1 MSNMNE
7 LMRQAA
13 RMQRKIQQIHEEMK
27 QKQWTAKVVG
37 DKVSATVTGE
47 RKVSAIDVDAEFFK
61 SEEREVVLDS
71 IAAAINAAQELAEK
85 DIEAEVAKA
94 TGGLKIPG
102 LTG

>member
-13 RMQRKIQQIHEEMK
+13 RVQRKIAAIHEEMK
-27 QKQWTAKVVG
+27 TKEWTTKVAG
-37 DKVSATVTGE
+37 DRVAATVTGE
-47 RKVSAIDVDAEFFK
+47 RKVSRIDVDEEFYK
-61 SEEREVVLDS
+61 TEDREVVLDS
-71 IAAAINAAQELAEK
+71 IAAAINAVHELCEK
-85 DIEAEVAKA
+85 EIESEVAKA

>member
-13 RMQRKIQQIHEEMK
+13 RVQRKIAAIHEEMK
-27 QKQWTAKVVG
+27 TKEWTAKVAG
-37 DKVSATVTGE
+37 DRVAATVTGE
-47 RKVSAIDVDAEFFK
+47 RKVSRIDVDEEFYK
-61 SEEREVVLDS
+61 GEDREVVLDS
-71 IAAAINAAQELAEK
+71 IAAAINAAHEICEK
-85 DIEAEVAKA
+85 EVEAEVSKA

>member
-13 RMQRKIQQIHEEMK
+13 RVQRKIAQIHEEMK
-27 QKQWTAKVVG
+27 KREWTSKVAG
-37 DKVSATVTGE
+37 DRVAATVTGE
-47 RKVSAIDVDAEFFK
+47 RKVSRIEVDEEFYK
-61 SEEREVVLDS
+61 SEDREVVMDS
-71 IAAAINAAQELAEK
+71 IVAAINAAQETCEK
-85 DIEAEVAKA
+85 EIEAEVSKA

>member
-13 RMQRKIQQIHEEMK
+13 RVQRRIQQIHEEMK
-27 QKQWTAKVVG
+27 LKTWTAKVVN
-37 DKVSATVTGE
+37 DKVTATVTGE
-47 RKVSAIDVDAEFFK
+47 RKIASIDVDAEFFK
-61 SEEREVVLDS
+61 TEEREVVLDS
-71 IAAAINAAQELAEK
+71 IAAAINAAQETAEK
-85 DIEAEVAKA
+85 DIEAAVSQA

>member
-13 RMQRKIQQIHEEMK
+13 RVQRKIAAIHEEMK
-27 QKQWTAKVVG
+27 KKEWTAKVAG
-37 DKVSATVTGE
+37 DRVAATVNGE
-47 RKVSAIDVDAEFFK
+47 RKVARLEVDPDFFK
-61 SEEREVVLDS
+61 TEERDVVLDS
-71 IAAAINAAQELAEK
+71 IAAAINAAHEIAEK
-85 DIEAEVAKA
+85 EIENAVSAA

>member
-13 RMQRKIQQIHEEMK
+13 RVQRKIQAIHEEMK
-27 QKQWTAKVVG
+27 KKEWTAKVAG
-37 DKVSATVTGE
+37 DRVAATVNGE
-47 RKVSAIDVDAEFFK
+47 RKVAKIEVEEEFYK
-61 SEEREVVLDS
+61 GEDREVVLDS
-71 IAAAINAAQELAEK
+71 IAAAINAAQEISEK
-85 DIEAEVAKA
+85 EIEAAVSAA

>member
-13 RMQRKIQQIHEEMK
+13 RVQRKIATIHEEMK
-27 QKQWTAKVVG
+27 KREWTTKVAG
-37 DKVSATVTGE
+37 DRVSATVTGE
-47 RKVSAIDVDAEFFK
+47 RKVSRIEVDPEFWK
-61 SEEREVVLDS
+61 TEEQDVVLDS
-71 IAAAINAAQELAEK
+71 IAAAVNAAQELCEK
-85 DIEAEVAKA
+85 EIEAEVSKA

>member
-13 RMQRKIQQIHEEMK
+13 RVQRRIQQIHEEMK
-27 QKQWTAKVVG
+27 AKEWTAKVAG
-37 DKVSATVTGE
+37 DKVSVTVSGE
-47 RKVSAIDVDAEFFK
+47 RKGSAIVVDPEFYK
-61 SEEREVVLDS
+61 TEDCEMVLDS
-71 IAAAINAAQELAEK
+71 IAAAVNAAQELAEK
-85 DIEAEVAKA
+85 EIEGAVSQA

>member
-13 RMQRKIQQIHEEMK
+13 RVQRKIAQIHEEMK
-27 QKQWTAKVVG
+27 KREWTAKVAG
-37 DKVSATVTGE
+37 DRVSATVTGE
-47 RKVSAIDVDAEFFK
+47 RKVSKIEVDPEFFGG
-61 SEEREVVLDS
+61 EDREIVLDS
-71 IAAAINAAQELAEK
+71 ITAAVNAAQEIAEK
-85 DIEAEVAKA
+85 EIEAAVSAA

>member
-13 RMQRKIQQIHEEMK
+13 RVQRKIATIHEEMK
-27 QKQWTAKVVG
+27 KREWTAKVAG
-37 DKVSATVTGE
+37 DRVSAVVTGE
-47 RKVSAIDVDAEFFK
+47 RKVTRIDVDAEFWK
-61 SEEREVVLDS
+61 TEEQDVVLDS
-71 IAAAINAAQELAEK
+71 IAAAVNAAQELAEK

>member
-13 RMQRKIQQIHEEMK
+13 RVQRRIQQIHEEMK
-27 QKQWTAKVVG
+27 QKTWTAKVVG
-37 DKVSATVTGE
+37 DKVTATVTGE
-47 RKVSAIDVDAEFFK
+47 RKVQSIEVDPEFFK
-61 SEEREVVLDS
+61 SEEREMVLDS
-71 IAAAINAAQELAEK
+71 IAAAINAASELAEK
-85 DIEAEVAKA
+85 EIEGAVSQA

>member
-13 RMQRKIQQIHEEMK
+13 RVQRKIAAIHEEMK
-27 QKQWTAKVVG
+27 KREWTAKVAG
-37 DKVSATVTGE
+37 DRVSAIVTGE
-47 RKVSAIDVDAEFFK
+47 RKVTRIEVDPEFWK
-61 SEEREVVLDS
+61 TEERDVVLDS
-71 IAAAINAAQELAEK
+71 IAAAVNAAQELCEK
-85 DIEAEVAKA
+85 EIEAEVAKA

>member
-27 QKQWTAKVVG
+27 VKEWTAKVAG
-37 DKVSATVTGE
+37 DKVAATVNGE
-47 RKVSAIDVDAEFFK
+47 RKVAAITVDEEFFK
-61 SEEREVVLDS
+61 GEERDVVLDS

-85 DIEAEVAKA
+85 EIEAEVAKA

>member
-13 RMQRKIQQIHEEMK
+13 RMQRRIQEIHEEMK
-27 QKQWTAKVVG
+27 KKEWTAKVAG
-37 DKVSATVTGE
+37 DKVSCTVNGE
-47 RKVSAIDVDAEFFK
+47 RKISAIDVDPEFFK
-61 SEEREVVLDS
+61 GEEREVVCDS
-71 IAAAINAAQELAEK
+71 IAAAINAAQEMAEK
-85 DIEAEVAKA
+85 EIEAAVGKA

>member
-13 RMQRKIQQIHEEMK
+13 RMQRRIQQIHEEMK
-27 QKQWTAKVVG
+27 AKTWTSKVAG
-37 DKVSATVTGE
+37 DKVTAVVTGE
-47 RKVSAIDVDAEFFK
+47 RKVTSIEVDPEFFK
-61 SEEREVVLDS
+61 TEEQEVVLDS
-71 IAAAINAAQELAEK
+71 IAAAINAASERAEK
-85 DIEAEVAKA
+85 DIEAAVTAA

>member
-27 QKQWTAKVVG
+27 VKEWTAKVAG
-37 DKVSATVTGE
+37 DNVSATVTGE

-61 SEEREVVLDS
+61 SEERDVVLDS

-85 DIEAEVAKA
+85 EIEVEVAKA